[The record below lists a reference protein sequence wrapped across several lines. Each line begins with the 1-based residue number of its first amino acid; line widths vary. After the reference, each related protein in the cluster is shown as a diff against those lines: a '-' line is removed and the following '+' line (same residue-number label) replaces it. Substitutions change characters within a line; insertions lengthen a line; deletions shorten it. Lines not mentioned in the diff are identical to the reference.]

1 MATPK
6 ITLPDDDVKKWVDR
20 ITLICLSPDFV
31 SLKQEL
37 ETIYRESGVED
48 VPATAFS
55 DALYTFLAE
64 KE

>member
-1 MATPK
+1 M
-6 ITLPDDDVKKWVDR
+6 KKWVDR
-20 ITLICLSPDFV
+20 IALICLSPEFV
-31 SLKQEL
+31 LLKQEL